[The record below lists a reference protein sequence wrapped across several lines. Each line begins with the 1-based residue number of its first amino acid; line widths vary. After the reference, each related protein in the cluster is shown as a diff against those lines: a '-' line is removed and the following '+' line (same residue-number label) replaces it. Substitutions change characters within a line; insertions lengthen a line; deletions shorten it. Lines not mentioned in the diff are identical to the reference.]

1 MDFIRWIYYYFMV
14 YSGIA
19 DTYRNEQFLPKPDK
33 IYEFEMLI
41 HSCNLN
47 SLDKL
52 KVKANLK
59 KVYNYYLKN

>member
-1 MDFIRWIYYYFMV
+1 MV
-14 YSGIA
+14 NSGIA

-33 IYEFEMLI
+33 LYEFEMLI
-41 HSCNLN
+41 HSCNMN